1 MAGATTTVTAEF
13 LGTENVAR
21 QMNVLGRAGAQFSS
35 DLTSKLGKMFGAV
48 AIGTMAFSKM
58 EQSISKNM
66 ATAKQVSSLA
76 IKFNV
81 DPSAVHSMKIA
92 ADDAGVS
99 IRSLMMASKQFGK
112 VAGESLSNKD
122 AANNMKQL
130 GINAEKL
137 AEMQAKPMKFL
148 PEAAVALAGIADEN
162 ERAAAGA
169 FLFGRQYQQISPL
182 LEKLGNDEQA
192 RGEFLTNNNAMS
204 NEQIKLNKEAAR
216 IQSQMSEGWDKFMA
230 AATPALN
237 WAMNFAS
244 YMANAL
250 ASIFGIIAN
259 QDKIKK
265 AEDKQQAGTSVIK
278 ATGELERLTQRTSA
292 TTKKVVGAIALG
304 QSDKEAGITKEERE
318 EYEKI
323 YAAGG
328 EEAYVSQQ
336 LAKARNYHEAGMYTG
351 NQRVE
356 SGRKKKEGTGKVYSY
371 DGYGHATLVSDTAE
385 EYEGDG
391 RGGYQSQS
399 DDDANRFVD
408 PKMLAALGGTEG
420 AEGIGKMGQATYDE
434 MQRKLLLA
442 SLKTSTAHG
451 MVGNGN
457 YETYTDEEGK
467 EQRRYANPLAGM
479 GALLL
484 GEGQKEEEEVYAGAN
499 RSAIEA
505 RRAWARMS
513 GREYDTQSNREYTQ
527 EEYAEL
533 MSARAKTSDKMSG
546 TGEFI
551 ESKAASAQKKK
562 SKAARRAL
570 EKSERHLN
578 DPGMTAVEKAE
589 AGLEDARL
597 DMEPV
602 QEDLTEKAGEYA
614 EADDRIKKNKA
625 ELFAL
630 DAKNAEAEKKT
641 KEAMDALD
649 ALLATRGLK
658 RTAEDTKR
666 IKEKF
671 SLSLKETERIAQ
683 LNGAIKGDEKKK
695 TTLMEEQDALQ
706 TKMNG
711 LKAQENAAIDAV
723 AKAKEAAWAKERG
736 LAKDAHDDDQAYER
750 EMQELKYKNMKN
762 SGKTQL
768 DILKEKYNF
777 ELQRYGEAS
786 EEKDTLDAEIAAKQ
800 KKRAD
805 EAAAAVIEA
814 QEFGDNEEA
823 TAEAAAAAAAKA
835 GKMTDEEV
843 AATKQA
849 REKKDKGRQDLEKA
863 VYDFDQFKPQAV
875 VSDLGK
881 MGGGAAVQFGNNPI
895 DEIRK
900 SNSFLKAIEKNTSTA
915 NIKAVQTFATP
926 SNAPHPDEG
935 LFGDEV
941 PM

>member
-81 DPSAVHSMKIA
+81 DPSQVHSMKIA

-112 VAGESLSNKD
+112 VAGEALSNKD

-182 LEKLGNDEQA
+182 LEKLGSDEEA
-192 RGEFLTNNNAMS
+192 RGEFLSNNNAMT
-204 NEQIKLNKEAAR
+204 NEQIKANKESAR

-230 AATPALN
+230 SATPVLN
-237 WAMNFAS
+237 WAMQFAN
-244 YMANAL
+244 YMASAL
-250 ASIFGIIAN
+250 SSVLGIIAN
-259 QDKIKK
+259 QDKLKK
-265 AEDKQQAGTSVIK
+265 AKEEQTAGQSVIK
-278 ATGELERLTQRTSA
+278 VESHMTNMAHRIDKTREKV
-292 TTKKVVGAIALG
+292 TKGTALG
-304 QSDKEAGITKEERE
+304 LSDKEVGISEEERA
-318 EYEKI
+318 EYDKV

-328 EEAYVSQQ
+328 LEKYMSTQFGLAHTAGRETKRVVDNMSAGAYASAGHGYMPAAQHDNRVTASGEGV
-336 LAKARNYHEAGMYTG
+336 KAQAAVDKDFVKAIGGEYAL
-351 NQRVE
+351 
-356 SGRKKKEGTGKVYSY
+356 
-371 DGYGHATLVSDTAE
+371 GHL
-385 EYEGDG
+385 
-391 RGGYQSQS
+391 
-399 DDDANRFVD
+399 D
-408 PKMLAALGGTEG
+408 PKEAAR
-420 AEGIGKMGQATYDE
+420 I
-434 MQRKLLLA
+434 QRKLKISQALSGAPTQGLIG
-442 SLKTSTAHG
+442 LNG
-451 MVGNGN
+451 MTTDPETGERN
-457 YETYTDEEGK
+457 YK
-467 EQRRYANPLAGM
+467 NPLAGV
-479 GALLL
+479 GAAILTS
-484 GEGQKEEEEVYAGAN
+484 GQKKEEAVYEGQKSSAISAK
-499 RSAIEA
+499 RSA
-505 RRAWARMS
+505 ARMF
-513 GREYDTQSNREYTQ
+513 GREYDAKTDREMSS

-533 MSARAKTSDKMSG
+533 MRARAADEKSG
-546 TGEFI
+546 KVGTFV

-562 SKAARRAL
+562 EKAQTRAF

-578 DPGMTAVEKAE
+578 ETGRSPLEKAQG
-589 AGLEDARL
+589 GLEDVRG
-597 DMEPV
+597 DMLPI
-602 QEDLTEKAGEYA
+602 QEDIVEKLDEEKDAQSRLIANAAKLKGLADKEATAKENGEKFVAIARAEAAKAGEELNKEEEDA
-614 EADDRIKKNKA
+614 IRDKFKLTAD
-625 ELFAL
+625 
-630 DAKNAEAEKKT
+630 
-641 KEAMDALD
+641 
-649 ALLATRGLK
+649 
-658 RTAEDTKR
+658 
-666 IKEKF
+666 
-671 SLSLKETERIAQ
+671 ETEKIAQ
-683 LNGAIKGDEKKK
+683 LNGAIKGDEKLLAK
-695 TTLMEEQDALQ
+695 TQGERIELQ
-706 TKMNG
+706 TKLNG
-711 LKAQENAAIDAV
+711 LKAQEGAAIDAV
-723 AKAKEAAWAKERG
+723 AKAAEAQWAKERG

-777 ELQRYGEAS
+777 ELKRYGEAS

-814 QEFGDNEEA
+814 QEFGDDEEK
-823 TAEAAAAAAAKA
+823 TAEAAAAAAEKA

-915 NIKAVQTFATP
+915 NIKQVQTFGDKAALAD
-926 SNAPHPDEG
+926 SLDEG
-935 LFGDEV
+935 LFGEEV